1 MESGIKELY
10 QLHEVAANWLSEM
23 EFMKDEQLFL
33 EHLLSTHFLDLSS
46 SKLYEPTRKLI
57 RRLKEVEK
65 LGVELVEKTKEHDE
79 NIALMIE
86 NKQASRTSKL
96 LGEHDKIKIE
106 YDNYTLKFRYV
117 KKKIFALIK
126 DIMIHHK
133 QKLLISKT

>member
-1 MESGIKELY
+1 MEAGVKELY
-10 QLHEVAANWLSEM
+10 HLHEETANWLSEM

-57 RRLKEVEK
+57 RRLKEVEA
-65 LGVELVEKTKEHDE
+65 LGTEIVEITRKHDE
-79 NIALMIE
+79 NIGVMLE

-96 LGEHDKIKIE
+96 LSEHEKIKIE

-133 QKLLISKT
+133 QKLLINKT

>member
-1 MESGIKELY
+1 MEAGVKELY
-10 QLHEVAANWLSEM
+10 HLHEETANWLSEM

-57 RRLKEVEK
+57 KRLKEVEA
-65 LGVELVEKTKEHDE
+65 LGTEIVEITRKHDE
-79 NIALMIE
+79 NIGVMLE

-96 LGEHDKIKIE
+96 LTEHEKIKID

-126 DIMIHHK
+126 DIMIQHK
-133 QKLLISKT
+133 QKLLINKT